1 MPSLPFEPLLRPIPF
16 VRDFGV
22 ARASEI
28 RHSPV
33 RCFAH
38 SIRVLRHISHTPFTH
53 YPAGAESL
61 RPHFAPFTSGRTS
74 RHLCLVLP
82 RGSILLQCLGG
93 SLAYHFGAHR
103 EGYIELPS
111 AQPSPSLS
119 TPLIPPKRILQ
130 TLSFVHRDSRSSD
143 CYHHPSC
150 APLTSSFPAPSIR
163 AYSHSP
169 HASDCPII
177 ASKLRATLDKTFVPS
192 QLRAPSSR
200 FSSVTPA
207 SPYPP

>member
-93 SLAYHFGAHR
+93 SLAYQR
-103 EGYIELPS
+103 
-111 AQPSPSLS
+111 
-119 TPLIPPKRILQ
+119 
-130 TLSFVHRDSRSSD
+130 
-143 CYHHPSC
+143 
-150 APLTSSFPAPSIR
+150 
-163 AYSHSP
+163 
-169 HASDCPII
+169 
-177 ASKLRATLDKTFVPS
+177 KLRNWAGIPEPGGNSGTGWEFRNWTGILDLLQGLLKGGSFLVLACMESSKATQISLGLVGRPVYTGNDIP
-192 QLRAPSSR
+192 R
-200 FSSVTPA
+200 FSSDGPSAWQMTLQNTSRTSRV
-207 SPYPP
+207 YGG